1 MQAKALHDLIEPT
14 IQALGLSLW
23 ACDLRQQSSQAL
35 LRIYIDREDG
45 TGVSLED
52 CTTVSREVGAILD
65 VEDPIKSHYQLEVS
79 SPGLDRVL
87 ITLAHFERFVGHD
100 VKVRLRAPRDN
111 RRTLMGRID
120 KVADGHI
127 FLAVDEDIVNITLV
141 DIQKANLAI

>member
-1 MQAKALHDLIEPT
+1 MQAKVLHDLIEPT
-14 IQALGLSLW
+14 IRALGLSLW
-23 ACDLRQQSSQAL
+23 ACELRQQANQAL

-45 TGVSLED
+45 TGVSLDD
-52 CTTVSREVGAILD
+52 CTSVSREVGAILD

-87 ITLAHFERFVGHD
+87 LTLAHFERFIGQD

-111 RRTLMGRID
+111 RRTLVGRID
-120 KVADGHI
+120 KVTDGRI
-127 FLAVDEDIVNITLV
+127 FLAVDNEIVNITLV